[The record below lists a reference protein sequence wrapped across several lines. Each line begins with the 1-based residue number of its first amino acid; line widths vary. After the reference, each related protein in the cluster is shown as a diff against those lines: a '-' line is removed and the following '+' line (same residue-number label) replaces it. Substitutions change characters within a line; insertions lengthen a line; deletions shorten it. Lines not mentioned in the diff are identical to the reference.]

1 MAVASIWVDASR
13 GGWWDVKNRARGPWG
28 WTLEARERMLKVE
41 HADNRVRD
49 KVVAAVDVFHR
60 ANLHGR

>member
-1 MAVASIWVDASR
+1 MV
-13 GGWWDVKNRARGPWG
+13 GCEKPRARSLG
-28 WTLEARERMLKVE
+28 LDARARERMLKVE

-49 KVVAAVDVFHR
+49 KDVAAVDVFHR